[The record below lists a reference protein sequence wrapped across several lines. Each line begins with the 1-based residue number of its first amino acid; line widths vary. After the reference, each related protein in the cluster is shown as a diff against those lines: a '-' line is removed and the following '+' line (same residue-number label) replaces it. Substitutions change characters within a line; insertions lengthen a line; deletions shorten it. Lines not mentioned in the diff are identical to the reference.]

1 MKRVF
6 VNEEWCLG
14 CHLCEYN
21 CAFANS
27 GMNNMAGQDK
37 DFDNAIPMNSIGFL
51 GLHIMTAGNYVA
63 EKDGGTVK
71 VIKLSDCYKKF
82 FLENGELK
90 GYILVGD
97 VSGGGIYT
105 SLIREKT
112 PLDTLD
118 FDLLTENASLFA
130 FSCETRRKK
139 LGSVV

>member
-1 MKRVF
+1 
-6 VNEEWCLG
+6 
-14 CHLCEYN
+14 
-21 CAFANS
+21 
-27 GMNNMAGQDK
+27 MAK
-37 DFDNAIPMNSIGFL
+37 ALI
-51 GLHIMTAGNYVA
+51 
-63 EKDGGTVK
+63 E
-71 VIKLSDCYKKF
+71 LSDCYKKF

-105 SLIREKT
+105 SLIREKA

-118 FDLLTENASLFA
+118 FDLLAENASLFA